1 MFLQYYGG
9 KQQLIPV
16 LERFLPSCEM
26 HTVISP
32 FLGSGAFEY
41 HLNATKGVK
50 VTGYDN
56 YGALV
61 EYHNNLSAKPDALH
75 KAILA
80 RGAHCPVDKD
90 TYKNCHAELNNKR
103 LTSLHR
109 SVLLFVLHNNSYGGK
124 GRLGELHHTRQ
135 GERYHRN
142 ASCQNQKFPSRGSR
156 WHGRVETSAR
166 PEDSR
171 DIHISRSS
179 LHVQE

>member
-1 MFLQYYGG
+1 MTSMFLQYYGG

-56 YGALV
+56 FGALV

-90 TYKNCHAELNNKR
+90 TYKNCHAEEGAPELPCLELER
-103 LTSLHR
+103 FDGWAAHD
-109 SVLLFVLHNNSYGGK
+109 VLLTPSNS
-124 GRLGELHHTRQ
+124 
-135 GERYHRN
+135 
-142 ASCQNQKFPSRGSR
+142 
-156 WHGRVETSAR
+156 SA
-166 PEDSR
+166 
-171 DIHISRSS
+171 
-179 LHVQE
+179 